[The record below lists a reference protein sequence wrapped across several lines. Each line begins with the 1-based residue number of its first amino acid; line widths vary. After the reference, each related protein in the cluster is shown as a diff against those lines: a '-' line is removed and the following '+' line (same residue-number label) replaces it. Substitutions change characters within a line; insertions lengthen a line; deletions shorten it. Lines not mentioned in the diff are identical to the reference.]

1 MFGYVLIDKPQ
12 LRICEYDAY
21 TSVYC
26 GLCKNIKKNY
36 GILYTSTLN
45 YDFTFLALLGFAI
58 TQKDCSFEK
67 KHCVCNPFKSCGYCK
82 CDEQIM
88 DMTSAAAMMMVY
100 YKLLDNINDTSF
112 FKRMLLR
119 ILKPFAKRPFKKAA
133 KRYPQMAEH
142 FKEQIEI
149 SNNNEKDHSC
159 SIDKAADP
167 TAKLLSYLFI
177 SLSDDAVEKRVLDRL
192 GYCMGRWI
200 YLMDAVDDYE
210 EDKKQNSFNPL
221 ILAGKSIEDCQD
233 VQSVLNINVSE
244 AANCLDLLEFKRFKD
259 IIYNIVCLGM
269 PKTQNKV
276 FSKYRKDEE
285 VEGSI

>member
-1 MFGYVLIDKPQ
+1 MFGYILIDKPQ

-36 GILYTSTLN
+36 GLLYTSTLN
-45 YDFTFLALLGFAI
+45 YDFTFLALLGFALNGN
-58 TQKDCSFEK
+58 DCSFEK

-82 CDEQIM
+82 CDDAIM

-100 YKLLDNINDTSF
+100 YKLLDNINDSSF
-112 FKRMLLR
+112 FKRMLYKT
-119 ILKPFAKRPFKKAA
+119 LKPFVKRAYKKAA
-133 KRYPQMAEH
+133 KRFPKMAEH
-142 FKEQIEI
+142 FKEQIEV
-149 SNNNEKDHSC
+149 SNANEKDPSC
-159 SIDKAADP
+159 SIDRAADP
-167 TAKLLSYLFI
+167 TAKILSYLFC
-177 SLSDDAVEKRVLDRL
+177 SLTQNETEKRILDRL

-200 YLMDAVDDYE
+200 YLMDAVDDFE

-221 ILAGKSIEDCQD
+221 VVSGKNIQNEV
-233 VQSVLNINVSE
+233 VQAILNINVSE
-244 AANCLDLLEFKRFKD
+244 TATCLDLLDFKRFKD

-276 FSKYRKDEE
+276 FIKYRKDEE
-285 VEGSI
+285 IEGSV